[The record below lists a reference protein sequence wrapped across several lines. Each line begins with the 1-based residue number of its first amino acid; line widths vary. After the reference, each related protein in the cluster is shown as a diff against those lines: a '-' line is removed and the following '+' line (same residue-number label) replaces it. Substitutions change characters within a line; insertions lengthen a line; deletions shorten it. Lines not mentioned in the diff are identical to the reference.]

1 MKHSPYP
8 MLHLRETKKGLSI
21 DILERHLPFI
31 PRFLTYESQFGL
43 YETMYNIV
51 NVLLLA
57 HP

>member
-1 MKHSPYP
+1 